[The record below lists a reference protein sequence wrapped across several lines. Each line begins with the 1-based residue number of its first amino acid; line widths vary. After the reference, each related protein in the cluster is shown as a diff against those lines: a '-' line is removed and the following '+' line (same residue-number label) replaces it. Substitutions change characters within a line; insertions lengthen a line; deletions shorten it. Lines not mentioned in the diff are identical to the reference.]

1 MSAARRQAWY
11 NQQDGDNK
19 TYNFFGR
26 LNSNSRSRSDVDDGE
41 SSEKQK
47 TAVDVNTRIREFRV
61 PARLNGSRVSAF
73 PDMGAPA
80 NFIALRYVQSLGLPI
95 NTTTRQSVKTA
106 VGSMMKIMGTVT
118 LPFSFES
125 EEKRHQ
131 LEFNVVGKA
140 VHDIVI
146 GSPFL
151 NLTKTFSHHVHRL
164 TQRFRNVRLP
174 RICFLGSHQYV
185 RGRVN
190 GNYIDAVPDTGAEVS
205 VMSMPFAREKGFV
218 VDTRPGNQI
227 ELEFADGSTT
237 TSAGVVRDVEWM
249 FDGSEVP
256 HLVDFY
262 VLEELQTDLIL
273 DNTFLYNTNAFVAH
287 EEDFWTLDDDS
298 VEESWMFS
306 IIKLV
311 DRVLNGS
318 WWKNKGSWWKK
329 SSKFLSWTCCISMH
343 SRVHAD
349 FPLSRFSSKHNRQRP
364 RSVQACKGQTD
375 ACLYPCLGKRPE
387 FDGGSEKGLAPASS

>member
-1 MSAARRQAWY
+1 MPKAFLEDTYRELRAV
-11 NQQDGDNK
+11 DFENK
-19 TYNFFGR
+19 KNLQSDQWRMFQ
-26 LNSNSRSRSDVDDGE
+26 LNRE
-41 SSEKQK
+41 LSSEKQK

-95 NTTTRQSVKTA
+95 NTTTRHSVKTA

-151 NLTKTFSHHVHRL
+151 NRTKTFSHHVHRL

-287 EEDFWTLDDDS
+287 EEDFWTLDDES

-311 DRVLNGS
+311 DRVFNGS
-318 WWKNKGSWWKK
+318 WWKNKGSWWTK
-329 SSKFLSWTCCISMH
+329 SSKFLGWTCGTSMH

-349 FPLSRFSSKHNRQRP
+349 FPSQPLLQQAQQTAPMKLSSLESPNGCMLIP
-364 RSVQACKGQTD
+364 S
-375 ACLYPCLGKRPE
+375 PGKTLRI
-387 FDGGSEKGLAPASS
+387 